1 MARKNHSRKS
11 IQSRQSIKA
20 SKFQHNQSRRRP
32 NRDLSFF
39 ERQPSVLPIQATQT
53 TPANLALQ
61 ANQAT
66 PVPPSSKV
74 RSYMLNHI
82 RRFMGP
88 ETTRGYMTGQTFAM
102 LNQNIPSL
110 GRMMFDFLYP
120 GGEPRF
126 KENFTSHMALS
137 DGRFHP
143 NPVYNNYKNKMFDL
157 FKDYVKKQYIINKL
171 KPVPLTRDEEE
182 IYKDKLDKMIFLFRR
197 GIPDPEETLLYL
209 ENTTNC
215 RWLSSYDASRIC
227 HEPSLIVTYRFH
239 R

>member
-1 MARKNHSRKS
+1 MQRKK
-11 IQSRQSIKA
+11 QSRQSRKYKVNQSRKA
-20 SKFQHNQSRRRP
+20 SEFKSQSRRRP

-39 ERQPSVLPIQATQT
+39 ERQPAVLATPVN
-53 TPANLALQ
+53 PANLALQ

-82 RRFMGP
+82 QRFMGP

-126 KENFTSHMALS
+126 KKNFTSHMALS

-171 KPVPLTRDEEE
+171 KPVPLTQDEEE

-197 GIPDPEETLLYL
+197 GIPDREETLLYL

-215 RWLSSYDASRIC
+215 ARNVCR
-227 HEPSLIVTYRFH
+227 EPRLIVTYRYQHPLFL
-239 R
+239 